1 MTWDE
6 ASILET
12 MAGSRLLIIN
22 NQVEKVELLH
32 PRIQAAMAK
41 LCAEQP
47 RARFSI
53 TQQYEQLNAT
63 IFLSVLHILL
73 HLCIQSCNC
82 KGVERP
88 GT

>member
-1 MTWDE
+1 MTWDK
-6 ASILET
+6 ANIVET

-63 IFLSVLHILL
+63 IFPCVLYLLCILF
-73 HLCIQSCNC
+73 HLCI
-82 KGVERP
+82 
-88 GT
+88 